1 MSDTATISQAE
12 ESLGLY
18 LAQHRM
24 RFTPERREL
33 VRMVDRQEGHFTPA
47 ELMQQ
52 MEQEGHRVSLATVY
66 NALSLMLKA
75 SVVKR
80 HQFSSSQVT
89 YEKVVR
95 HSPGSGRFQLVCNFC
110 GRIREIKDTHVA
122 RLLRRQDF
130 GSFHPACYTL
140 HVYGIC
146 NSCYRKQRKNKNQ
159 NV

>member
-1 MSDTATISQAE
+1 MDNNAAISQGE
-12 ESLGLY
+12 EALGAY

-33 VRMVDRQEGHFTPA
+33 VRMVDRQQGRFTPA
-47 ELMQQ
+47 QLMEQ
-52 MEQEGHRVSLATVY
+52 MQQEGHRVSLATVY
-66 NALSLMLKA
+66 NALGLMLKA

-80 HQFSSSQVT
+80 HQFSTSNAA

-95 HSPGSGRFQLVCNFC
+95 HSPSSGRFQLVCNTC

-122 RLLRRQDF
+122 RLLRRQDL

-146 NSCYRKQRKNKNQ
+146 NSCYRKQRKNKN
-159 NV
+159 

>member
-1 MSDTATISQAE
+1 MSDTDAISQAE
-12 ESLGLY
+12 ESLGHY

-24 RFTPERREL
+24 RFTPERRQL
-33 VRMVDRQEGHFTPA
+33 VRVVDRQQGRFTPA
-47 ELMQQ
+47 DLMAQ

-66 NALSLMLKA
+66 NALALMLKA

-80 HQFSSSQVT
+80 HQFSTSNVA

-95 HSPGSGRFQLVCNFC
+95 HSPSSGRFQLVCSVC

-159 NV
+159 S